1 MWLLSTATAELR
13 FFPTVDDVPGA
24 YAILSH
30 VWGSVEE
37 EDSFQ
42 KVQAAVDACQ
52 RREVNAS
59 MWSAQ
64 AQDIPEADPRDNV
77 VRSLSAQVERLV
89 TAIVTLQQRPLTISE
104 VSILQENPVRTS
116 PGGITGMFLF

>member
-1 MWLLSTATAELR
+1 
-13 FFPTVDDVPGA
+13 
-24 YAILSH
+24 
-30 VWGSVEE
+30 
-37 EDSFQ
+37 
-42 KVQAAVDACQ
+42 
-52 RREVNAS
+52 